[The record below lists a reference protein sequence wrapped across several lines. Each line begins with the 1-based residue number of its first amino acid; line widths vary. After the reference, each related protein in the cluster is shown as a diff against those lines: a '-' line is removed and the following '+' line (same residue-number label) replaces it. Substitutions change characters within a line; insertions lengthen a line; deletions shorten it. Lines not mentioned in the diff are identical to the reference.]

1 MVSGWASCGLSLMKN
16 DDSIE
21 TLKWK
26 DLYPV
31 AISVFWEINFSAI
44 SSE

>member
-21 TLKWK
+21 TLKQK

-31 AISVFWEINFSAI
+31 AISVFQGINFTAM